1 MCFEKKNNDVNANYF
16 QTTETESIIPD
27 QDNGGYGTHY
37 QEN

>member
-1 MCFEKKNNDVNANYF
+1 MSFEKKGKNAYYF

>member
-1 MCFEKKNNDVNANYF
+1 MSFEKRSKSNVYYF